1 MQLIFDHELLMTA
14 QNCAIQPDTVGGEVG
29 GAYSRV
35 GAYFKFQPEWWGGG
49 GGHFIIKG
57 GVH

>member
-1 MQLIFDHELLMTA
+1 MRQLIFDHELLMTA
-14 QNCAIQPDTVGGEVG
+14 QNCGIQPDTVGGEVG

-35 GAYFKFQPEWWGGG
+35 GLISNFSQSCGGG